1 MVTQL
6 VGINGNG
13 ALNIYNFS
21 HLKSLYIV
29 YPKEEGDR
37 IGSLT
42 LEIMKKQ
49 RFTIN
54 DFYDLIE
61 KELGAT
67 LTRFPLQGEVIIEFT
82 SLHKQIIPE
91 YNKYSIKFDVKLYFA
106 NDIVQLKEDIE

>member
-21 HLKSLYIV
+21 HLKSLHIV

-37 IGSLT
+37 IGSLI

-61 KELGAT
+61 KELSQT

-91 YNKYSIKFDVKLYFA
+91 YNKYSIKFDIKLYFA
-106 NDIVQLKEDIE
+106 NDIVQLKEDI

>member
-37 IGSLT
+37 ISSLT
-42 LEIMKKQ
+42 LEIMRNK
-49 RFTIN
+49 RFDIN
-54 DFYDLIE
+54 GFYDLIE
-61 KELGAT
+61 KELGQT
-67 LTRFPLQGEVIIEFT
+67 LTRFPLQGEIIIEFV
-82 SLHKQIIPE
+82 SLHKQLIPE
-91 YNKYSIKFDVKLYFA
+91 YNKYSITFDVKLYLVK
-106 NDIVQLKEDIE
+106 DIVQLKENL

>member
-13 ALNIYNFS
+13 AINIYNFS
-21 HLKSLYIV
+21 KLKSLHIV
-29 YPKEEGDR
+29 YTKDEGER
-37 IGSLT
+37 IASLT
-42 LEIMKKQ
+42 LEIMRNK
-49 RFTIN
+49 RFVID

-67 LTRFPLQGEVIIEFT
+67 LTKFPLQGKVIIEFT

-91 YNKYSIKFDVKLYFA
+91 YDKYSIKFDAKLYLS
-106 NDIVQLKEDIE
+106 NDIVQLKEDI

>member
-6 VGINGNG
+6 GGIDGNG
-13 ALNIYNFS
+13 ALDIHNFS
-21 HLKSLYIV
+21 NLKSLYIV
-29 YPKEEGDR
+29 YSKDEGER

-67 LTRFPLQGEVIIEFT
+67 LTRFPLQGKIIIEFT
-82 SLHKQIIPE
+82 SVHKQIIPE
-91 YNKYSIKFDVKLYFA
+91 YDKYSITFDIKLYLA
-106 NDIVQLKEDIE
+106 NDIVQLKEGI